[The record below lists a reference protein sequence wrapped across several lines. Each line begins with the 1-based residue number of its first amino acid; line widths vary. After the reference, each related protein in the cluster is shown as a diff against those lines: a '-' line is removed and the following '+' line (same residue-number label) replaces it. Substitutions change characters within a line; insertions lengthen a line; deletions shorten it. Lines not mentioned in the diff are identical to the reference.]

1 GVPVVVG
8 FNGGGI
14 DQPDS
19 WDNVVGQFTL
29 EYRTDNENLVY
40 GRLSTGHKPGV
51 FNFASPPVPGV
62 PTTVDESTLINYEAG
77 YKGTLMDGRLQLAAG
92 AFYMDYDKMHWAAT
106 QTLSGNVQPNPNA
119 TSPLFEYIAAIPDSK
134 VMGVEIEYQYAF
146 NENWSLVGYYG
157 YLDSEIGPHES
168 VVLGDPDAEYELY
181 DYIDFDTGLPAQNW
195 YELPQDQTGNQL
207 PAQPSHK
214 AATTLIHERDLA
226 NGSSLDFLLTWAFT
240 GSQYPTIANI
250 ELYKMPSYNR
260 WDASVQWTSPEE
272 DWSAQF
278 YVNNI
283 GDKIGLNEF
292 IASGGFG
299 GQVFLGTPTN
309 HREFGIT
316 LRWRPQL

>member
-1 GVPVVVG
+1 M
-8 FNGGGI
+8 
-14 DQPDS
+14 
-19 WDNVVGQFTL
+19 
-29 EYRTDNENLVY
+29 VY
-40 GRLSTGHKPGV
+40 GRISTGHKPGV

-62 PTTVDESTLINYEAG
+62 PTTVEESTLINYEGG
-77 YKGTLMDGRLQLAAG
+77 YKGTVMDGRLQLAVG

-106 QTLSGNVQPNPNA
+106 QSLSGNIQPNPNA

-134 VMGVEIEYQYAF
+134 VYGLEFEYSYAF
-146 NENWSLVGYYG
+146 SDRTSLVGYYA
-157 YLDSEIGPHES
+157 YTDSEIGPHES
-168 VVLGDPDAEYELY
+168 VVLGDPDAQYELY

-207 PAQPSHK
+207 PAQSKHK
-214 AATTLIHERDLA
+214 SAMTLIHNRDLA
-226 NGSSLDFLLTWAFT
+226 NGSSLSFLGTWAFT

-260 WDASVQWTSPEE
+260 WDASVQWTSADN

-283 GDKIGLNEF
+283 FDKIGLNEF

-309 HREFGIT
+309 HREFGLT
-316 LRWRPQL
+316 LRWNPGL